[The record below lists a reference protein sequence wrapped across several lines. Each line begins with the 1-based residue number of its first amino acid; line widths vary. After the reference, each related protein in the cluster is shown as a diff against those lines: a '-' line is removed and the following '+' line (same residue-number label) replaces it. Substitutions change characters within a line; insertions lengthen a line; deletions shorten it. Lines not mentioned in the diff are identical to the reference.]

1 MKKITLLFALLIYA
15 STNGQNISHPVYDG
29 TFDGTTYSQTFN
41 FPATAQSWAGFAN
54 NSVDIYPLSY
64 PNGGQVSFQAT
75 VAVDAEVKFI
85 FEANPYP
92 DVTPTV
98 STVNVTLLAS
108 NAANTVYTVA
118 IPASATNTYNSAIMY
133 VITRDVDVVISETK
147 LIQFDTDGTTEL
159 KVNFPV
165 YDGTFDGTTYSQ
177 NFNFPA
183 TAQSWAGFSNN
194 NTNLYTLSFTSGG
207 KVTFKA
213 TVAADAE
220 VYFRFEADVY
230 PNTEPSFNSANVA
243 LLAANPANTA
253 YEVAIPA
260 NATNTYKS
268 AILYVVTRDVEV
280 SLSEIK
286 IIQNP
291 TDTASN
297 VDNDMLKISLY
308 PSPAQNELTISA
320 ENTIQNASIYNV
332 LGRKVQA
339 FNVNAASKK
348 LDVSALSTGIYIL
361 KYTVDNVVGSMKFIK
376 E

>member
-41 FPATAQSWAGFAN
+41 FPAAAQGWAGFAN

-280 SLSEIK
+280 SLREIK
-286 IIQNP
+286 IIQNA

>member
-207 KVTFKA
+207 KVTFNA
-213 TVAADAE
+213 SVAADAE

-320 ENTIQNASIYNV
+320 ENTIQNVSIYNV

-361 KYTVDNVVGSMKFIK
+361 KYTANNAVGSMKFVK

>member
-41 FPATAQSWAGFAN
+41 FPAAAEGWAGFAN
-54 NSVDIYPLSY
+54 SSVDNYPLSY
-64 PNGGQVSFQAT
+64 PNGGQVSFKAT

-165 YDGTFDGTTYSQ
+165 YDGTFNGTTYSQ
-177 NFNFPA
+177 NFNFPTGA
-183 TAQSWAGFSNN
+183 ESYAGFSNN

-230 PNTEPSFNSANVA
+230 PDTEPSFNSANVA

-280 SLSEIK
+280 SLREIK

>member
-29 TFDGTTYSQTFN
+29 TFNGTTYSQTFN
-41 FPATAQSWAGFAN
+41 FPTGAE
-54 NSVDIYPLSY
+54 SY
-64 PNGGQVSFQAT
+64 
-75 VAVDAEVKFI
+75 
-85 FEANPYP
+85 
-92 DVTPTV
+92 
-98 STVNVTLLAS
+98 
-108 NAANTVYTVA
+108 
-118 IPASATNTYNSAIMY
+118 
-133 VITRDVDVVISETK
+133 
-147 LIQFDTDGTTEL
+147 
-159 KVNFPV
+159 
-165 YDGTFDGTTYSQ
+165 
-177 NFNFPA
+177 
-183 TAQSWAGFSNN
+183 AGFSNN

-207 KVTFKA
+207 KVTFNA
-213 TVAADAE
+213 SVAADAE

-332 LGRKVQA
+332 LGRKVQT

>member
-41 FPATAQSWAGFAN
+41 FPAAAEGWAGFAN

-64 PNGGQVSFQAT
+64 PNGGQVSFKAT

-98 STVNVTLLAS
+98 STVDVTLLAS

-183 TAQSWAGFSNN
+183 AAEGWAGFSNN

-207 KVTFKA
+207 KVTFNA
-213 TVAADAE
+213 SVAADAE

-243 LLAANPANTA
+243 LLAANPANTE

-332 LGRKVQA
+332 LGRKVQT